1 MAFAYQVG
9 FEIRPDQ
16 MNQLQI
22 GAGLE
27 RVLGYLRTLLPS
39 EPGFVSA
46 RAMYSLD
53 IPDRTHLVFES
64 VWELWEDL
72 DAHRRSS
79 LSEEKVLTEFEP
91 HVALED
97 LTVHIFQDVP

>member
-1 MAFAYQVG
+1 MAFVYQVG
-9 FEIRPDQ
+9 FAIRPDQ

-22 GAGLE
+22 GASLE
-27 RVLGYLRTLLPS
+27 RVLGYLRSLLPS

-53 IPDRTHLVFES
+53 NPNETYLVFES
-64 VWELWEDL
+64 AWEFWEDL

-79 LSEEKVLTEFEP
+79 SAEDKVLTEFKP

-97 LTVHIFQDVP
+97 LTVQIFQDVP